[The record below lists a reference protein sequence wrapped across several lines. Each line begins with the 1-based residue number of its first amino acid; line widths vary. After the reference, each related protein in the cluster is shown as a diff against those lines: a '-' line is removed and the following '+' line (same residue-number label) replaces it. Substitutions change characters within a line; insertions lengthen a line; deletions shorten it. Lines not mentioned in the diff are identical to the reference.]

1 MPPVPEPAS
10 MNPAFIL
17 AVASPTLYPVPSTA
31 GQLWVVTPADPVDT
45 ITVTSPDGGTVIRSA
60 AVPPGVLYG
69 AILNLVLDGAVTFL
83 RPIDAQL
90 WHAA

>member
-1 MPPVPEPAS
+1 MTPPVFVLSVVTPTLHP
-10 MNPAFIL
+10 
-17 AVASPTLYPVPSTA
+17 VASNA
-31 GQLWVVTPADPVDT
+31 GQLWVVCPADPVDT
-45 ITVTSPDGGTVIRSA
+45 ITVTSYDGGTVIRSA